1 MPKFTQE
8 SIVVSHLDGQANGFI
23 LLEVLVAMGLVASS
37 WMTLGNSYQHLILR
51 LGQLQEQRAQIKKEV
66 DQHELA
72 IFTAMPLKVLNQ
84 APRK

>member
-8 SIVVSHLDGQANGFI
+8 SNAVSHLDRSSDGFI

-37 WMTLGNSYQHLILR
+37 WMTLGNSYHHLILR
-51 LGQLQEQRAQIKKEV
+51 LGQIQEQRAQIKQEV

-72 IFTAMPLKVLNQ
+72 IFFAAQSNN
-84 APRK
+84 AIHNPRK